1 MKARIPKCDILFIPY
16 NYLINE
22 VYRERIGLS
31 LKDKIILID
40 EAHNIASAAQSAYDQ
55 ELSTQ

>member
-16 NYLINE
+16 NYLVNK
-22 VYRERIGLS
+22 VFRERIGLS

-40 EAHNIASAAQSAYDQ
+40 EAHNIASAAQSASD
-55 ELSTQ
+55 